1 MDPPPVTET
10 GAPQKQK
17 RKYNGPPKGSA
28 EAKERMEKVRAA
40 QWAKNGLT
48 SSYMTANDAKQ

>member
-1 MDPPPVTET
+1 MIQRAMPKEVPEIQAPIEKKTMKYT
-10 GAPQKQK
+10 GPA
-17 RKYNGPPKGSA
+17 KGTP

-48 SSYMTANDAKQ
+48 QSSQ